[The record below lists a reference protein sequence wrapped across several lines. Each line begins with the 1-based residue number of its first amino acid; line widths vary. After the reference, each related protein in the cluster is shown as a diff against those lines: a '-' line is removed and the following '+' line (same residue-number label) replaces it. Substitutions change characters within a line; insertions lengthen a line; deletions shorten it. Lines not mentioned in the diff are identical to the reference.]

1 MLHIQT
7 PLLES
12 PVLSGTLGVPVLLKL
27 EAVQPTGSFK
37 IRGVG
42 LLCERLVAGGV
53 RRLVSSS
60 GGNAGLAVAHAGRR
74 LGVPVTVFVPET
86 TPDFLIDRMRE
97 EGAAVEV
104 RGRSWDDAHAAA
116 VEVGGAGYVHPF
128 DHPVLWEGHATMIDE
143 LPERPGAVVLSVG
156 GGGLLCG
163 VALGLERRGW
173 GDVPIIAAETEGAA
187 SYAAALRAGAP
198 VTLDRIATVAVTLGA
213 RTVAAEA
220 VRWAARRPIVPFVT
234 SDAAAV
240 EACWSFAN
248 DHRLL
253 VEPACGA
260 ALAAV
265 YQRSPALAGAPS
277 VLVIVCGGSGVTME
291 RLQHWRNG
299 A

>member
-1 MLHIQT
+1 
-7 PLLES
+7 
-12 PVLSGTLGVPVLLKL
+12 
-27 EAVQPTGSFK
+27 
-37 IRGVG
+37 
-42 LLCERLVAGGV
+42 
-53 RRLVSSS
+53 
-60 GGNAGLAVAHAGRR
+60 
-74 LGVPVTVFVPET
+74 
-86 TPDFLIDRMRE
+86 
-97 EGAAVEV
+97 
-104 RGRSWDDAHAAA
+104 
-116 VEVGGAGYVHPF
+116 
-128 DHPVLWEGHATMIDE
+128 
-143 LPERPGAVVLSVG
+143 VLSVG

-265 YQRSPALAGAPS
+265 YQHSPALAGAPS

-299 A
+299 V